1 MGEPVSR
8 FRMDHSILRIPRS
21 SISQSL
27 DDGEELLEDFQ
38 KLFESMEL
46 SDVTFNVRCRISD
59 SIRSVYV
66 CTALHKTILAARSP
80 LFAAMFKH
88 PSKEKLS
95 GIVNVPDI
103 EPDVFKVLLRY
114 IYIGGAFTADGQI
127 SNWTVGRRRQI
138 STGKT
143 EESL

>member
-1 MGEPVSR
+1 
-8 FRMDHSILRIPRS
+8 
-21 SISQSL
+21 
-27 DDGEELLEDFQ
+27 
-38 KLFESMEL
+38 MEL

-80 LFAAMFKH
+80 VFAVMFKH
-88 PSKEKLS
+88 PSKEKLA

-114 IYIGGAFTADGQI
+114 IYIGQVPLQRMDKLAIGLLAAADKYLLEKLKKACRDHLVNPSDSKGLPLSPTTAL
-127 SNWTVGRRRQI
+127 
-138 STGKT
+138 STQ
-143 EESL
+143 SLRCNCKWNLQQ

>member
-1 MGEPVSR
+1 MRVKTAFVNAKKEKVFSKDIATKNSDIQVNSR
-8 FRMDHSILRIPRS
+8 FNTKS
-21 SISQSL
+21 
-27 DDGEELLEDFQ
+27 DGF
-38 KLFESMEL
+38 
-46 SDVTFNVRCRISD
+46 
-59 SIRSVYV
+59 IRSVYV

-143 EESL
+143 EESLRGPPCQKHL